1 MNERRVV
8 QVKVFA
14 GAKKEKINKI
24 KDDYFEVFVRE
35 PAQHNLANYRVRELI
50 AYEYEVPLGSVQ
62 LRTGHQSPKKTLWV
76 KE

>member
-1 MNERRVV
+1 MSERRVV

-14 GAKKEKINKI
+14 GAKKEKITKI
-24 KDDYFEVFVRE
+24 KNDYFEIFVRE
-35 PAQHNLANYRVRELI
+35 PAQHNLANHRVRELI
-50 AYEYEVPLGSVQ
+50 AYEYEVSLGQVQ